1 MLLRFNKSTGII
13 LFTIG
18 LISSLLFK
26 RYAYGFLLTVFS
38 FVVGLQYTLL
48 RSTNPSIL
56 QYINWTALPGYFMLG
71 LVSLVSLYINYQSTA
86 TTSFQKGSAIV
97 PFVLSCV
104 ITLLI
109 VKLGDRYELL
119 QRDFFKMIP
128 MFLFF
133 VFVITTSIV
142 PDNQAILRRTY
153 AEVATDKTKK
163 EPEKPLVDPKSIA

>member
-71 LVSLVSLYINYQSTA
+71 LVPWLVCILITSL
-86 TTSFQKGSAIV
+86 
-97 PFVLSCV
+97 P
-104 ITLLI
+104 
-109 VKLGDRYELL
+109 L
-119 QRDFFKMIP
+119 QRRFKRG
-128 MFLFF
+128 
-133 VFVITTSIV
+133 V
-142 PDNQAILRRTY
+142 R
-153 AEVATDKTKK
+153 
-163 EPEKPLVDPKSIA
+163 